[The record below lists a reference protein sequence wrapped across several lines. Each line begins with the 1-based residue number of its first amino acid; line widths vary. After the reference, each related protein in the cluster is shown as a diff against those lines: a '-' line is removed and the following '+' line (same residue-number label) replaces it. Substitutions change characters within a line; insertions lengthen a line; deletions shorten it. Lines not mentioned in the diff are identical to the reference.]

1 MLFGFNDKIW
11 FYREPVDFRKQAN
24 GLMLIVADHL
34 QLDPTSGQIFVFR
47 NKAANKIKLLWW
59 DRNGFWLFYKT
70 LERQKFCF
78 PGTGDTTWELSKDQL
93 GWLLSGL
100 DITKHEQLCEVK
112 ASNFY

>member
-11 FYREPVDFRKQAN
+11 FYREPVDFRKQTN
-24 GLMLIVADHL
+24 GLTLIVADQL
-34 QLDPTSGQIFVFR
+34 RLDPTSGQIFVFR
-47 NKAANKIKLLWW
+47 NKAANKVKLLWY

-70 LERQKFCF
+70 LEKGRFCF
-78 PGTGDTTWELSKDQL
+78 PAAGDRTWQLTKDQL

-100 DITKHEQLCEVK
+100 DITKQKQLPMVK

>member
-24 GLMLIVADHL
+24 GLTLIVADRL
-34 QLDPTSGQIFVFR
+34 QLAPTSGQIFVFR
-47 NKAANKIKLLWW
+47 NKAGNKIKLLWY
-59 DRNGFWLFYKT
+59 DRNGFWLFYKI
-70 LERQKFCF
+70 LEKNRFCF
-78 PGTGDTTWELSKDQL
+78 PSAGEVIWQLTGDQL

-100 DITKHEQLCEVK
+100 DITEHKQLPEVT